1 MLSLLSFLGIVQVS
15 YFEALLIHE
24 QDVDTE
30 GYQLFCQDCLV
41 PEGKML
47 IHAHDDAVGDDRQDD
62 HVPAG
67 HRHHMLERIVWGH

>member
-1 MLSLLSFLGIVQVS
+1 MLKV
-15 YFEALLIHE
+15 
-24 QDVDTE
+24 E

-67 HRHHMLERIVWGH
+67 HHHHMLERIVWGH